1 LTRHA
6 LTRAGLALAG
16 VAASALLLAAYARG
30 HWWLGFILLVPW
42 LLALDRARSLTAS
55 FALGLAMAVGYVA
68 AALGWF
74 APAIAAY
81 TGWPLI
87 AANALLL
94 AGSPLLVPEI
104 LAFAV
109 TRRLARGRF
118 GPVIT
123 AMVGAAAWVGVERL
137 SPTLF
142 GDTLGHGLAPATTLR
157 QAADLGGA
165 ALLTVGL
172 LLVNESI
179 AGAIGAVARRAAREA
194 LGALALAAALVGAL
208 WGYGH
213 LRLADLARAW
223 AEPAPSLRVAM
234 VQTALVDYEARRR
247 EVGAY
252 AVVREVLDVHLALS
266 REAIDRHGAE
276 ALLWS
281 ETVYPT
287 TFGQP
292 RSADG
297 AALDQ
302 EILDFVAA
310 SGVPLV
316 FGTYER
322 DGERE
327 WNVAAFVE
335 PNGVLGRYRKTHAF
349 PLTEHVPAWLDG
361 PRFRRAL
368 PWAGSWQ
375 RGDGARVL
383 PLRVAD
389 GRTLEVV
396 PLICLDDVD
405 PRLAIDGRRLGAQAI
420 VGLSNDAWFSQD
432 PRGAELHLKVAAFR
446 SIETRMPQL
455 RVTTNGLSAFI
466 DPSGEVLA
474 RTGMGDR
481 AVLAGAVPIVDPP
494 PTLMVRLG
502 DWVGG
507 AALGVLALVALAATV
522 RPRARALAG
531 TATPARALFDGRIV
545 ALTPPARLVLALLRL
560 LAALGLAWLA
570 VRMAMVDG
578 FAVNSLDQLRIFG
591 GAVVA
596 PLVAGSLLRRW
607 FAGRASVGADALVL
621 DVRRARIEIPIGSI
635 AQVRVWRVPLPAAGV
650 DLRLASGRRFELGLG
665 LADPRA
671 FVERLRAAGSEATF
685 ASPGDAARARWAAIR
700 ATTPQRWFDH
710 AAFRYLAFPLLPALV
725 AFRLHQVI
733 AFGGPF
739 GEWLTHGAGA
749 WFAAMAI
756 WWAAWALGLML
767 FAAALRIGIE
777 VATGAALAGGE
788 GVAVAVRRLATRLA
802 RVAYFAGVPLLL
814 VMRLL

>member
-1 LTRHA
+1 M
-6 LTRAGLALAG
+6 ALAG
-16 VAASALLLAAYARG
+16 SIASALLLALYARG
-30 HWWLGFILLVPW
+30 HWGLGFVLLVPW
-42 LLALDRARSLTAS
+42 LFALDRARSLTAS
-55 FALGLAMAVGYVA
+55 LALGLAMAVGYVA

-81 TGWPLI
+81 TGWPL
-87 AANALLL
+87 AAAHALLL
-94 AGSPLLVPEI
+94 AASPLLVPEI

-109 TRRLARGRF
+109 ARRLARGCF
-118 GPVIT
+118 GPTVVAI
-123 AMVGAAAWVGVERL
+123 VGAATWVGVERL
-137 SPTLF
+137 APALF

-165 ALLTVGL
+165 ALLTVVL
-172 LLVNESI
+172 LLVNE
-179 AGAIGAVARRAAREA
+179 AVARAIRASTQRAPRDA
-194 LGALALAAALVGAL
+194 IAALALAAALVAAL

-213 LRLADLARAW
+213 VRLADLARAW
-223 AEPAPSLRVAM
+223 ASPAPSLRVAM

-252 AVVREVLDVHLALS
+252 AVVREVLDVHFALS
-266 REAIDRHGAE
+266 REAIERHSAE

-287 TFGQP
+287 SFGQP

-297 AALDQ
+297 AAMDR

-361 PRFRRAL
+361 PRFRRAF

-375 RGDGARVL
+375 RGDGARAL
-383 PLRVAD
+383 PLRTAD
-389 GRTLEVV
+389 GRALEVV
-396 PLICLDDVD
+396 PLVCLDDVD
-405 PRLAIDGRRLGAQAI
+405 PRLALEGRRLGAQAI

-432 PRGAELHLKVAAFR
+432 PLGAELHLQVAAFR

-494 PTLMVRLG
+494 PTLIVRLG

-507 AALGVLALVALAATV
+507 AGLGVLALVALAATA
-522 RPRARALAG
+522 RPRARELAG
-531 TATPARALFDGRIV
+531 TGTPVSAPFDGCVV
-545 ALTPPARLVLALLRL
+545 ALPSAARLALAALRL

-570 VRMAMVDG
+570 VRMATIDG

-607 FAGRASVGADALVL
+607 FAGRASVEADALVL
-621 DVRRARIEIPIGSI
+621 DLRRARIEIPLASI
-635 AQVRVWRVPLPAAGV
+635 AAVSVWRLPLPSAGV
-650 DLRLASGRRFELGLG
+650 DLRLGSGRRFALGLG
-665 LADPRA
+665 VADPRA
-671 FVERLRAAGSEATF
+671 FVERLRAAGSEAPF
-685 ASPGDAARARWAAIR
+685 ASPGDEARARWAAIR
-700 ATTPQRWFDH
+700 ASTPRRWFDS
-710 AAFRYLAFPLLPALV
+710 AWLRFALFPLFPALI

-733 AFGGPF
+733 AFGGVL
-739 GEWLTHGAGA
+739 GEWLTYGAGA
-749 WFAAMAI
+749 WLTALAI
-756 WWAAWALGLML
+756 WWGAWSLGLML
-767 FAAALRIGIE
+767 LAAALRIAIE
-777 VATGAALAGGE
+777 LATGLAWPWGDAGMMHVRRVATIAG
-788 GVAVAVRRLATRLA
+788 RML
-802 RVAYFAGVPLLL
+802 YFVGVPAWLAL
-814 VMRLL
+814 RLL